1 MTEFWTTL
9 FGGSVMVCILEGVR
23 EALRWR
29 RERMAKKEDR
39 EEEKKERDGERD
51 KERIDKLETK
61 VDALVESEKY
71 VLYDRIRYLGQ
82 GYLSKGKIDFDDR
95 RILNDMHHVYHDK
108 LGGNGDL
115 NVLMDAVNGLP
126 LITY

>member
-9 FGGSVMVCILEGVR
+9 FGGSVMVCILEGVG

-29 RERMAKKEDR
+29 RERRAKKEDR
-39 EEEKKERDGERD
+39 VEEKKDRDGERD